1 MNQEKIKNLIEE
13 LVRDTNF
20 HVREFGSSYNADNDT
35 YWFSVYSDDSHFF
48 IGRGGEGLQAL
59 NHLARRMVE
68 KVFCAQENTSKIPNI
83 VVDVNDYQKKRIE
96 SLHTLAH
103 MMAERARYFKSNIE
117 VEPMSSYERRII
129 HEHLSNRPDI
139 KTESTGDG
147 RDRRVVIKYIGQNL

>member
-1 MNQEKIKNLIEE
+1 MNQETIKNLIEE

-68 KVFCAQENTSKIPNI
+68 KIFSGQESVPKIPNI
-83 VVDVNDYQKKRIE
+83 VVDVNDYQKKHINNF
-96 SLHTLAH
+96 HTLAH
-103 MMAERARYFKSNIE
+103 MIS
-117 VEPMSSYERRII
+117 
-129 HEHLSNRPDI
+129 
-139 KTESTGDG
+139 
-147 RDRRVVIKYIGQNL
+147 Q